1 MRRAVGFLPWP
12 PALKLGPFRLYA
24 NLRCPHLWRA
34 CAISKVVSKC
44 RSAAATGGY
53 IAGLDGVHSI
63 HIVDKSDPQVRQ
75 PRSYIEYLTSFL
87 AAPRCTTYLFIAPN
101 RLGGLTVPDLA
112 ALFAGFRVAV
122 RLLALTVFGLLLAG
136 AAFLVTTPDDTQ
148 EADSPYTAI
157 APTRDGTGRV
167 YMDREIAQVMGHLG
181 AGWLER
187 STREQEER
195 TDLLLKMLE
204 LDPADTVLDL
214 GAGTGY
220 FSFPMAQQVPQ
231 GEVIALDIQPEM
243 LAIIDKRKASDGVT
257 NVIPTLGEP
266 CDPGLAAATVDVVL
280 MVDAYH
286 EFSCPLEVM
295 RSVVTALKPEGR
307 IVLVEYRAD
316 DPSVPIKPLHTMTVE
331 QATREMEA
339 VGLVLQRVDNR
350 LPMQHVMEFVRPD

>member
-1 MRRAVGFLPWP
+1 M
-12 PALKLGPFRLYA
+12 
-24 NLRCPHLWRA
+24 
-34 CAISKVVSKC
+34 
-44 RSAAATGGY
+44 
-53 IAGLDGVHSI
+53 
-63 HIVDKSDPQVRQ
+63 
-75 PRSYIEYLTSFL
+75 
-87 AAPRCTTYLFIAPN
+87 
-101 RLGGLTVPDLA
+101 PDLA

-204 LDPADTVLDL
+204 LEPADTVLDL

-257 NVIPTLGEP
+257 NIIPTLGEP